1 MDWLHVLY
9 TYHWDL
15 RRGKIA
21 KHFKGIRRWDVSGV
35 MNVTFGHANRGTL
48 SSFSTMSTQAE
59 LDAQRIYAPNVKH
72 NSSLAN
78 VKFIA
83 TCFAGAAAGIL
94 GLEKWAGFAMF
105 GAATLFTTACI
116 FLVNCKG
123 RPDLY
128 LVGGTLELL
137 NPGQENVMTFLLVW
151 TLLYG
156 TSLIFLSPWWC
167 LSYTPGIVHVYD

>member
-1 MDWLHVLY
+1 
-9 TYHWDL
+9 
-15 RRGKIA
+15 
-21 KHFKGIRRWDVSGV
+21 
-35 MNVTFGHANRGTL
+35 MNVTFSHADRGTL

-105 GAATLFTTACI
+105 GAATLFTTASVFI
-116 FLVNCKG
+116 VNCKG

-156 TSLIFLSPWWC
+156 
-167 LSYTPGIVHVYD
+167 IVHVYD